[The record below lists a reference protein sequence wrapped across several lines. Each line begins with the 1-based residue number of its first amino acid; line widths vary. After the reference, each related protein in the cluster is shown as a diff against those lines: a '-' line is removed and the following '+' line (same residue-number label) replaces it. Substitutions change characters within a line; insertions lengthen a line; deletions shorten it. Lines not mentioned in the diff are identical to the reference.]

1 MILHK
6 KKKGIIISRA
16 SSSNMRGRQAEG
28 PRAPS
33 RIAFSFQSGLL
44 CLSKPVY
51 HPRIRRSEMMPDG
64 SRDTDW
70 HLQISVYLQL
80 LYSVIAFCAV
90 ACLILC
96 LGPDLRRRPLQPAFQ
111 AAACRA
117 RVPNPGNLAFPTIV
131 TSLKS
136 RTRQRQRGKEEPAKG
151 KLARAWQRRGL
162 RARPSTGS
170 GGLGPRP

>member
-1 MILHK
+1 MILLK
-6 KKKGIIISRA
+6 KRKEL
-16 SSSNMRGRQAEG
+16 SSVAPALLICVVGR
-28 PRAPS
+28 PRVPLAPS
-33 RIAFSFQSGLL
+33 RIALSFQSELL

-96 LGPDLRRRPLQPAFQ
+96 LGPDLRRRQPAFQ
-111 AAACRA
+111 AAACRP

-136 RTRQRQRGKEEPAKG
+136 RTRQRQR
-151 KLARAWQRRGL
+151 RGL
-162 RARPSTGS
+162 SQAYKLSHF
-170 GGLGPRP
+170 